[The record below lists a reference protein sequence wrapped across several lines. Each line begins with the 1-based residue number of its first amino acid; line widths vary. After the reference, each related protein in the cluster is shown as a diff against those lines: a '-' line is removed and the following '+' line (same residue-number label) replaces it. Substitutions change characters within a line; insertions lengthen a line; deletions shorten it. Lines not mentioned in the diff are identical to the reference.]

1 MPVIGSDNEILK
13 QYLGPNALGNA
24 YLGSTQVQFGNVSVV
39 ETPYYWFDPSVN
51 AYETSWTSSN
61 AASAT
66 DGELLVYKS
75 NNVLQKSEPP
85 TQYYDLSGVSDQ
97 IQSGTTMSELDFS
110 NSNPQGKTFIW
121 WINVDEADYT
131 QGDGSAAIL
140 VNGTSNINWSI
151 NLAQNAQ
158 GTGSYF
164 RPDGNPIAV
173 DTDVAIPYSGSGEW
187 VMMAM
192 NVYTEGD
199 NQIKIKGYLNDTNV
213 TDYNSGEQ
221 FSTETVNRLLIGYA
235 DVGPVS
241 NESRSKIGDVLI
253 YTSSLDDGEISQT
266 YKALKPK
273 YV

>member
-1 MPVIGSDNEILK
+1 MPVIGSDSEILK
-13 QYLGPNALGNA
+13 QYLGPNQVGNV
-24 YLGSTQVQFGNVSVV
+24 YLGANQINFGDVPVV
-39 ETPYYWFDPSVN
+39 PQPYYWFDPSVN

-66 DGELLVYKS
+66 DGELTVYKA

-85 TQYYDLSGVSDQ
+85 TKYYDLSGTSDQ
-97 IQSGTTMSELDFS
+97 IQSGTTMSELDFA
-110 NSNPQGKTFIW
+110 NTFPQGKTFIW

-131 QGDGSAAIL
+131 QADGQAAIL

-151 NLAQNAQ
+151 GIDINNN
-158 GTGSYF
+158 GTGSVF
-164 RPDGNPIAV
+164 RPDGASIEPT
-173 DTDVAIPYSGSGEW
+173 TDIAIPYSGSGEW

-199 NQIKIKGYLNDTNV
+199 AQVKVKGYLNGENV
-213 TDYNSGEQ
+213 SDFNSGEQ
-221 FSTETVNRLLIGYA
+221 FSTETVNRLLVGYA
-235 DVGPVS
+235 DVGPVT
-241 NESRSKIGDVLI
+241 NESTSKIGDILI
-253 YTSSLDDGEISQT
+253 YTSSLDDNEISQT